1 MFRQAFLTIPKH
13 LQTRHYS
20 IEPEITMNKFATATL
35 AFCLAASAHFA
46 FAQDAMSMGKDSM
59 GKDSMDMKDQI
70 NRNQPM

>member
-1 MFRQAFLTIPKH
+1 
-13 LQTRHYS
+13 
-20 IEPEITMNKFATATL
+20 MNKFATATL